1 MFKLEL
7 VNHGN
12 AEAWTTIARMT
23 LDTLFKELLK
33 TGIEDYSRE
42 MDIYWE
48 VKQCR
53 KLLNHCQQLKSEKV
67 ISLATKKDGEK

>member
-12 AEAWTTIARMT
+12 AEAWTTVARMT

-33 TGIEDYSRE
+33 TDVEDYVKE
-42 MDIYWE
+42 MDIVWE
-48 VKQCR
+48 IKQCR
-53 KLLNHCQQLKSEKV
+53 KLLNHCQQLKSENV
-67 ISLATKKDGEK
+67 IALATKKDGDK

>member
-33 TGIEDYSRE
+33 TDVEDYSRE
-42 MDIYWE
+42 MDIMWE

-67 ISLATKKDGEK
+67 ISLAKKDGEK